1 MELKNRDPIKEADKK
16 PAMLRDEDKI
26 SFQRLVH
33 LLPSTRRIED
43 WGTAVNGWA
52 IGVVWISSGASDA
65 RTRVRI
71 LYRPPLIGYIP
82 YLNGIQEP

>member
-1 MELKNRDPIKEADKK
+1 MEPKNRDPIKEAEKK
-16 PAMLRDEDKI
+16 PATLRDVDKI
-26 SFQRLVH
+26 SLQRLVH

-43 WGTAVNGWA
+43 GGTVVNGWA

-71 LYRPPLIGYIP
+71 LYRPPLIDCIP
-82 YLNGIQEP
+82 HLNGI

>member
-1 MELKNRDPIKEADKK
+1 MEPKNRDSIKEAEKK
-16 PAMLRDEDKI
+16 PPMLKDDDKI
-26 SFQRLVH
+26 SLQRLVY

-43 WGTAVNGWA
+43 GGTVVNGWA

-71 LYRPPLIGYIP
+71 LYRPPLTDYSRHS
-82 YLNGIQEP
+82 NGIQES

>member
-1 MELKNRDPIKEADKK
+1 MEPKNRDSIKEAEKK
-16 PAMLRDEDKI
+16 PPMLKDDDKI
-26 SFQRLVH
+26 SLQRLVY

-43 WGTAVNGWA
+43 GGTVVNGWA

-71 LYRPPLIGYIP
+71 LYRPPLIGIL
-82 YLNGIQEP
+82 LN

>member
-1 MELKNRDPIKEADKK
+1 MEPKNRDSIKEAEKK
-16 PAMLRDEDKI
+16 PLMLKDDDKI
-26 SFQRLVH
+26 SLQRLVY

-43 WGTAVNGWA
+43 GGTVVNGWA

-71 LYRPPLIGYIP
+71 LYRPPLIGYTP
-82 YLNGIQEP
+82 QLNGI